1 MEHFI
6 TLNSFKDFEII
17 ELEFYPIFL
26 NQECLCL
33 KDLTVYKL
41 ERFVKYFHF
50 LLWNDHPEPV
60 IILSVRV
67 IINFIAHF
75 GKVIQEFN

>member
-17 ELEFYPIFL
+17 EQEFYPLFL

-33 KDLTVYKL
+33 KDLTVYNG
-41 ERFVKYFHF
+41 E
-50 LLWNDHPEPV
+50 
-60 IILSVRV
+60 
-67 IINFIAHF
+67 
-75 GKVIQEFN
+75 